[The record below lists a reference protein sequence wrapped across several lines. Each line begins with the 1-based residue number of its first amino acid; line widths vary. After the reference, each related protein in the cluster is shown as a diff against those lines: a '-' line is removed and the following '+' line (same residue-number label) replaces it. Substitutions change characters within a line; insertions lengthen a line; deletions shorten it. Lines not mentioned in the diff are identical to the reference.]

1 MMQSNYI
8 NFKEMSMIKEKKI
21 NQKNIFNLFIALI
34 ILFNPDYLVAQ
45 ELDSGD
51 TAWILTSTA
60 LVLFMTLPG
69 LALFYGGLVR
79 VKNILSVLI
88 QCFVIACIVSVIWVI
103 FGYSLAF
110 KGSGSYFGDLSSL
123 FLSGIGRDSLSGSIP
138 ETLFVMFQMT
148 FAIITPA
155 LVIGAFVERIKFS
168 AVCLFTIFWV
178 TLVYLPACHMV
189 WGGGYL
195 SSIGVIDFAGGLV
208 VHVTCGVAA
217 LVSALIIGPRKGFP
231 STPMPPHNRTMV
243 VIGAAMLWVG
253 WFGFNAGSAV
263 AANGDAGMAM
273 LVTHISAAVAALVW
287 MSVEWIKQGKPTVVG
302 IATGMVAGLATI
314 TPAAGTV
321 GPEGALL
328 IGLLAGVVCFYS
340 TQLIKAVLKIDDSLD
355 VFPVHGVGGML
366 GIIMLSLV
374 GNPDGFLGA
383 GASGISESG
392 AASQLSVQLIGI
404 ALIFVWTAVFT
415 WIILKLIS
423 MITGLRVDDE
433 TESQGLDLISH
444 GERGYNME

>member
-1 MMQSNYI
+1 M
-8 NFKEMSMIKEKKI
+8 KMIKESRINKKH
-21 NQKNIFNLFIALI
+21 IFNLLLTLFIFLSPRNALA
-34 ILFNPDYLVAQ
+34 N
-45 ELDSGD
+45 ELNSGD

-88 QCFVIACIVSVIWVI
+88 QCFVIACIVSVIWI
-103 FGYSLAF
+103 IYGYSLAF
-110 KGSGSYFGDLSSL
+110 KGSGLYIGDFSSV
-123 FLSGIGRDSLSGSIP
+123 FLNGISRNSLSGSIP

-168 AVCLFTIFWV
+168 AVCLFTVFWV

-195 SSIGVIDFAGGLV
+195 GSIGVIDFAGGLV

-217 LVSALIIGPRKGFP
+217 LVSAIMIGPRKGFP
-231 STPMPPHNRTMV
+231 HTPLPPHNRTMV

-263 AANGDAGMAM
+263 AANGDAAMAM

-328 IGLLAGVVCFYS
+328 IGLLAGIVCFYA
-340 TQLIKAVLKIDDSLD
+340 TQLIKSVLKIDDSLD

-366 GIIMLSLV
+366 GIIMLSIV
-374 GNPDGFLGA
+374 GNPDGFLGS

-392 AASQLSVQLIGI
+392 ALNQLMIQLLGI
-404 ALIFVWTAVFT
+404 ALIFVWTAVLT
-415 WIILKLIS
+415 WIILKIIS
-423 MITGLRVDDE
+423 HITGLRVDDE
-433 TESQGLDLISH
+433 TESQGLDLMSH

>member
-1 MMQSNYI
+1 
-8 NFKEMSMIKEKKI
+8 MSMIKKKNI
-21 NQKNIFNLFIALI
+21 NEKNIFNLFIALFVF
-34 ILFNPDYLVAQ
+34 LNPGDLMAQ

-88 QCFVIACIVSVIWVI
+88 QCLVIACIVSVIWVI

-110 KGSGSYFGDLSSL
+110 KGSGSYFGDLSSV
-123 FLSGIGRDSLSGSIP
+123 FLSGIGRESLSGSIP

-195 SSIGVIDFAGGLV
+195 GSIGVIDFAGGLV

-217 LVSALIIGPRKGFP
+217 LVSAIMIGPRKGFP
-231 STPMPPHNRTMV
+231 HTPMPPHNRTMV

-328 IGLLAGVVCFYS
+328 IGLLAGVVCFYA
-340 TQLIKAVLKIDDSLD
+340 TQLIKSVLKIDDSLD

-392 AASQLSVQLIGI
+392 ALSQLSIQLIGI

-415 WIILKLIS
+415 WIILKFIS